1 MTTLLKRRLGA
12 LEAELED
19 IYTMSEQAACE
30 CYKVD
35 TKEEAIE
42 LIKDEIKEVEGKLE
56 EEKGK
61 LTPPGWGM
69 VDPAFMS
76 LTDYYRMRY

>member
-12 LEAELED
+12 LEAELEG

-30 CYKVD
+30 CYGVN

-56 EEKGK
+56 EEER
-61 LTPPGWGM
+61 TPPGWGM